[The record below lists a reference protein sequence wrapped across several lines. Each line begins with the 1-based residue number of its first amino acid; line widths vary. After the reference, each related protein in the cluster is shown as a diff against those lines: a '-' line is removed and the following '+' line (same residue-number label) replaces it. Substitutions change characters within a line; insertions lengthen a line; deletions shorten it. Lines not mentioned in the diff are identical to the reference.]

1 MYNELTWAKKRQ
13 IIIVTGLSFIF
24 LLIVSITLY
33 NFLKKPATCFDNKQN
48 QNETG
53 VDCGG
58 VCSAICKADS
68 KSLVIDWVRLF
79 KIREGEYSVIA
90 QIENPAVNSIA
101 REVPYTFSLRNKSGD
116 TVTTRSGKTFIPAR
130 KTFVVFEGTIDTQA
144 SPESVFFQ
152 FDQEPNWQK
161 SSYIEPNLVISNKEL
176 INIDS
181 LPRMNATVQ
190 NPNIVSVKNVTLSAL
205 IYDDGENVVQVSQT
219 FIENLKAGDSAN
231 IVFTWPQPISLKSRI
246 CESPVDAS
254 LVIDRSGSM
263 EYLGKN
269 PQQPLTD
276 VKNAADSFVSEL
288 SKYDQASVVS
298 FANTAS
304 DPADVSLSGDL
315 SAVKNAIDSISI
327 LTPTIQNTNIGDGL
341 QKGLNELLSQ
351 KARQESGKILVLLT
365 DGVANLPYKKGN
377 TKYPENYALS
387 VAKNAKDQNTRIF
400 TIGLGKDLHQ
410 DFLKQIAS
418 SPTDFYL
425 APTAKE
431 LTAIYREIGTKMCKR
446 KPTALE
452 IVTSIPN

>member
-13 IIIVTGLSFIF
+13 IIIVVGLSFIF
-24 LLIVSITLY
+24 LLIVSVTLY
-33 NFLKKPATCFDNKQN
+33 NLLKKPATCFDNKRN

-53 VDCGG
+53 IDCGG

-90 QIENPAVNSIA
+90 QIDNPAANSVA
-101 REVPYTFSLRNKSGD
+101 RDVPYTFSLRNKSGE

-130 KTFVVFEGTIDTQA
+130 KTFVVFEGTIETSA
-144 SPESVFFQ
+144 SPDSVFFQ

-190 NPNIVSVKNVTLSAL
+190 NPNIIDVNNVTLSAL
-205 IYDDGENVVQVSQT
+205 IYDDDENVVQVSQT
-219 FIENLKAGDSAN
+219 YIENIKAGQSAN
-231 IVFTWPQPISLKSRI
+231 IAFTWPQPISLKSRI
-246 CESPVDAS
+246 CESPVDTA

-276 VKNAADSFVSEL
+276 VKNAAESFVGEL

-304 DPADVSLSGDL
+304 EPVDISLSKDL
-315 SAVKNAIDSISI
+315 SKVKSTIDSISI
-327 LTPTIQNTNIGDGL
+327 LTPVLQNTNIGDGL
-341 QKGLNELLSQ
+341 QKGLNELISQ
-351 KARQESGKILVLLT
+351 NAKSNSGKILVLLT
-365 DGVANLPYKKGN
+365 DGVANLPFKKGN
-377 TKYPENYALS
+377 SKYPESYALA
-387 VAKNAKDQNTRIF
+387 VAKNAKDQGIRIF

-410 DFLKQIAS
+410 DFLKQVAS
-418 SPTDFYL
+418 TPTDFYL

-452 IVTSIPN
+452 IVISIPN